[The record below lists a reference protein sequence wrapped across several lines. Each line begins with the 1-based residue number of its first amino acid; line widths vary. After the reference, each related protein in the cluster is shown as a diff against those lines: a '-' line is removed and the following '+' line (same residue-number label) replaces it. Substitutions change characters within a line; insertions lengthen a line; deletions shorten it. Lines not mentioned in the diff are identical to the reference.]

1 MATQAATLGRI
12 IRTAASQDR
21 SPATDRELLHRF
33 ADAGDQDA
41 FAVLVRRH
49 TGLVL
54 SVCRR
59 ALPTEQ
65 DAEDV
70 CQATF
75 LILARKAAA
84 GRWQPSIANWL
95 YTTARRVAGHQRR
108 AAVRRAR
115 REGKAAVPESVQPV
129 DRMTGRELLGVI
141 DEELD
146 RLPSI
151 YREPLLLFYQEGL
164 GREEIAGRLGVPATT
179 VKTQLER
186 GRRRLCNALTRRGV
200 ALGSGLLA
208 CAITSRAGAV
218 PARVLSA
225 VLDSVRG
232 TPPPA
237 VAELCRGVV
246 MNGTGT
252 KVLFLAA
259 VIVGVAVLGV
269 GAVSPIAGEQKPDP
283 PIAKKAEPGDKLPPV
298 KAAPP
303 ARTYAGKVIDPDGKP
318 VKGAAVFAFEADG
331 PGRDPQIV
339 RATAGDDGQ
348 FRIALPAD
356 KRFTRGLFATAA
368 GFGIGRVEPKGDT
381 ADELTIR
388 LVADNPVAG
397 RVVTTEGKPVAGVR
411 LTIDRIADDVD
422 DLDQVLAKLKAG
434 GERDGL
440 GHRRSMPTNREELG
454 TTTVTGADGKFR
466 LTGGGN
472 DRILYVDVRGDGIAA
487 ARLII
492 VNRPGFDPEPYNAA
506 LRKAG
511 DRFERRSVLHG
522 PTLGLV
528 AEREQLIRGRVT
540 DAATGEPRPGVHVL
554 LTRSRS
560 DLLLPILDAWTDKD
574 GRYEIRGARKASGYM
589 VEVVADTAAGYMPSQ
604 AWADDTIGYEPV
616 TIDLH
621 VKKGVIVTG
630 RMIDKGTG
638 KPLVGF
644 AMIGVPQGNPSVK
657 DYPAFEQSA
666 WFPVQDTDGEGRFR
680 VVAIPGPVLLMGGP
694 RTWDEMAKYKPPV
707 ADPKYPQFFQKFAD
721 HTAFLM
727 SGGTISPLQGRFCK
741 VLDIKADAKVVE
753 QDIVLEPVE
762 PPKKAE
768 KKP

>member
-1 MATQAATLGRI
+1 MAP
-12 IRTAASQDR
+12 RTAAVLNCVIR
-21 SPATDRELLHRF
+21 ATEYPDASDRELLQRF
-33 ADAGDQDA
+33 SGGDQAA
-41 FAVLVRRH
+41 FTALVRRH
-49 TGLVL
+49 GAMVL
-54 SVCRR
+54 GICRR
-59 ALPTEQ
+59 SLHNAQ
-65 DAEDV
+65 DAEDA

-75 LILARKAAA
+75 VLLAKKAAN
-84 GRWQPSIANWL
+84 GNWQASIANWL
-95 YTTARRVAGHQRR
+95 YAAARKVARNARVA
-108 AAVRRAR
+108 ADRRAR
-115 REGKAAVPESVQPV
+115 REGKAAVRESIPSLDQ
-129 DRMTGRELLGVI
+129 MTGRELLAVL

-146 RLPSI
+146 RLPPR
-151 YREPLLLFYQEGL
+151 YRAPLVLCYLQGL
-164 GREEIAGRLGVPATT
+164 TRDEAASRLGIPPAT
-179 VKTQLER
+179 VKSQLDR
-186 GRRRLCNALTRRGV
+186 GRKRLGESLTRRGV
-200 ALGSGLLA
+200 VLGATLLA
-208 CAITSRAGAV
+208 LSATFRAGAV
-218 PARVLSA
+218 PARVMNA

-232 TPPPA
+232 SPPSA
-237 VAELCRGVV
+237 VAELCRGVA

-259 VIVGVAVLGV
+259 VIVGVVVLGV
-269 GAVSPIAGEQKPDP
+269 RAVSPIAGEQKPDP

-298 KAAPP
+298 KAEPP
-303 ARTYAGKVIDPDGKP
+303 ARTYTGQVVGPDGKP
-318 VKGAAVFAFEADG
+318 VKGAAVFAFEVDG
-331 PGRDPQIV
+331 PGRDPKTV
-339 RATAGDDGQ
+339 RAAAGDDGR

-381 ADELTIR
+381 ADDLTIR

-434 GERDGL
+434 GDRDGL
-440 GHRRSMPTNREELG
+440 GDRRSMPTSREELG
-454 TTTVTGADGKFR
+454 TTVVTDAAGKFR
-466 LTGGGN
+466 LAGGGR

-487 ARLII
+487 ARLTV
-492 VNRPGFDPEPYNAA
+492 VNRPGFDPEPYNAVA
-506 LRKAG
+506 RKAG
-511 DRFERRSVLHG
+511 DRLERRWVLYG

-528 AEREQLIRGRVT
+528 TEREQLIRGRVT

-574 GRYEIRGARKASGYM
+574 GRYEIRGAWKASGYM
-589 VEVVADTAAGYMPSQ
+589 VEVLADTAAGYMPGQ

-616 TIDLH
+616 TIDLR

-638 KPLVGF
+638 KPLLGF

-657 DYPAFEQSA
+657 DYPSFEQSA
-666 WFPVQDTDGEGRFR
+666 WFPIQDTDSEGRFR

-694 RTWDEMAKYKPPV
+694 RTWDGMAKYKPAK
-707 ADPKYPQFFQKFAD
+707 ADAKYPQFFETSGD
-721 HTAFLM
+721 HTAYLM

-762 PPKKAE
+762 PPKKTD